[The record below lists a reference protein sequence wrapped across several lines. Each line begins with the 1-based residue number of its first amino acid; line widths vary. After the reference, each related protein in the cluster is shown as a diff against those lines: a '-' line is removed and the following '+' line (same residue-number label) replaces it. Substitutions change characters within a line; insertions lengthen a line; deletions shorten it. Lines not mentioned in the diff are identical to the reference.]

1 MRKNGQT
8 DNDKHNHSSQ
18 GHRLELRQLQHFL
31 LSLYHAQN
39 ANCWSAQLQKRRG
52 SSHYIFLFL
61 RAHAKPAAAP
71 AAITA
76 TDAGPVL
83 PTGPEGVTYGVTDP

>member
-1 MRKNGQT
+1 MRKDCQT

-18 GHRLELRQLQHFL
+18 GHRLEWGQLQHLL

-39 ANCWSAQLQKRRG
+39 VTCGCEKLHESRC
-52 SSHYIFLFL
+52 SSYYIFLFL

-83 PTGPEGVTYGVTDP
+83 PTGPDGVTYGVTDP